1 MEVVEI
7 KDKNQLDD
15 FLAKQK
21 HSQFLQAWLWGD
33 FQEKVAGKVFRLGVE
48 EEGKLVAIATIVKKM
63 LPMGKNYFYCPR
75 GPVGK
80 FQIQNSKFQTNS
92 NNQIQ
97 NSKQVAELLFY
108 EIRELARKEGAMF
121 LRFEP
126 EVELKLENWQIEK
139 TLDVQPSKTLILDL
153 NKSEDE
159 LLAGMHQ
166 KTRYNIRLAEKKGVR
181 LEEAGIESFDKFWE
195 LMGQTSDR
203 DDFRLHG
210 IDYYKEMIKLDHRQG
225 HRQSLRQG
233 LRQGGASGTGG
244 TGGTGKDFIKLFFA
258 KYKGKAIA
266 AGIFSFFGNTATY
279 MHGASSDENRNL
291 MAPYSL
297 QWEAIKLAKAKGY
310 KYYDFFGIDE
320 KKWPGITRFKK
331 GFGGKEKKYPGT
343 FDLAFDPGWYSVY
356 KMVRKVRRTF

>member
-75 GPVGK
+75 GPVFGCRM
-80 FQIQNSKFQTNS
+80 SDVGCRMS
-92 NNQIQ
+92 
-97 NSKQVAELLFY
+97 AESLFY
-108 EIRELARKEGAMF
+108 EIKELVRKEGAMF

-225 HRQSLRQG
+225 
-233 LRQGGASGTGG
+233 GASGTGR